1 MWRMRGARAMVHGAV
16 SILNAIPTWI
26 GGAIGVDLWT
36 EAEAL
41 ISDEPGRIEAEIP
54 GGEDPRL
61 VIETAKTILQRAGRS
76 DIGLRVRTRS
86 NIPIGRGLKSS
97 SAASDAVA
105 LAVARLL
112 GLDCDGDEVV
122 RLAVEASIRAGVT
135 ITGAYD
141 DAYTCFFGGIN
152 ITDNASKKVLLRKM
166 APGDVM
172 VLIAVP
178 ERKIYTG
185 SVDVERLRAVK
196 DVCLKAAKLALQ
208 EKFWDA
214 MIVNGLAIAS
224 ALDLDPS
231 PILDAVRAGALAAG
245 VSGTGPAIAAITRPG
260 RAESVRNALRD
271 YGDILVCGVN
281 NSEAGWEALG

>member
-1 MWRMRGARAMVHGAV
+1 MRGARALVHGAV

-36 EAEAL
+36 EAEVL

-76 DIGLRVRTRS
+76 DIGLRVKTRS

-152 ITDNASKKVLLRKM
+152 ITDNVSKKVLLRKM
-166 APGDVM
+166 APEDVM

-245 VSGTGPAIAAITRPG
+245 VSGTGPAIATITRPG

-281 NSEAGWEALG
+281 NSEAGWEALE

>member
-1 MWRMRGARAMVHGAV
+1 MRGARAIVHGAV

-61 VIETAKTILQRAGRS
+61 VIETARTVLQRAGRS
-76 DIGLRVRTRS
+76 DIGLRVKTRS

-152 ITDNASKKVLLRKM
+152 ITDNVSKKVLLRKM
-166 APGDVM
+166 APEDVM

-281 NSEAGWEALG
+281 NSEAGWEALE

>member
-1 MWRMRGARAMVHGAV
+1 MRGARALVHGAV

-26 GGAIGVDLWT
+26 GGAIGIDLWT

-152 ITDNASKKVLLRKM
+152 ITDNVSKKVLLRKM
-166 APGDVM
+166 APEDVM

-281 NSEAGWEALG
+281 NSEAGWEALE

>member
-1 MWRMRGARAMVHGAV
+1 MRGARAMVHGAV

-36 EAEAL
+36 EAEVL

-281 NSEAGWEALG
+281 NYEAGWEALE

>member
-1 MWRMRGARAMVHGAV
+1 MRGARAIVHGAV

-61 VIETAKTILQRAGRS
+61 VIETARTVLQKAGRS

-86 NIPIGRGLKSS
+86 NIPIGQGLKSS

-166 APGDVM
+166 APEDVM

-260 RAESVRNALRD
+260 RAKSVRNALRD

-281 NSEAGWEALG
+281 NSEAGWEALE

>member
-1 MWRMRGARAMVHGAV
+1 MRGARALVHGAV

-36 EAEAL
+36 EAEVL

-76 DIGLRVRTRS
+76 DIGLRVKTRS

-152 ITDNASKKVLLRKM
+152 ITDNVSKKVLLRKM
-166 APGDVM
+166 APEDVM

-281 NSEAGWEALG
+281 NSEAGWEALE

>member
-1 MWRMRGARAMVHGAV
+1 MRGARAMVHGAV

-36 EAEAL
+36 EAEVL

-281 NSEAGWEALG
+281 NSEAGWEALE

>member
-1 MWRMRGARAMVHGAV
+1 MRGARAIVHGAV

-61 VIETAKTILQRAGRS
+61 VIETARTVLQKAGRS

-152 ITDNASKKVLLRKM
+152 ITDNVSKKVLLRKM

-281 NSEAGWEALG
+281 NSEAGWEALE

>member
-1 MWRMRGARAMVHGAV
+1 MRGARAIVHGAV

-61 VIETAKTILQRAGRS
+61 VIETARTVLQKAGRS

-166 APGDVM
+166 APEDVM

-185 SVDVERLRAVK
+185 SVDVEKLRAVK

-281 NSEAGWEALG
+281 NSEAGWEALE

>member
-1 MWRMRGARAMVHGAV
+1 MRGARAIVHGAV

-61 VIETAKTILQRAGRS
+61 VIETARTVLQRAGRS
-76 DIGLRVRTRS
+76 GIGLRVRTRS

-152 ITDNASKKVLLRKM
+152 ITDNVSKKVLLRKM
-166 APGDVM
+166 APEDVM

-281 NSEAGWEALG
+281 NSEAGWEALE

>member
-1 MWRMRGARAMVHGAV
+1 MRGARALVHGAV

-152 ITDNASKKVLLRKM
+152 ITDNVSKKVLLRKM

-281 NSEAGWEALG
+281 NSEAGWEALE

>member
-1 MWRMRGARAMVHGAV
+1 MRGARALVHGAV

-152 ITDNASKKVLLRKM
+152 ITDNVSKKVLLRKM
-166 APGDVM
+166 APEDVM

-281 NSEAGWEALG
+281 NSEAGWEALE

>member
-1 MWRMRGARAMVHGAV
+1 MRGARALVHGAV

-36 EAEAL
+36 EAEVL

-152 ITDNASKKVLLRKM
+152 ITDNVSKKVLLRKM
-166 APGDVM
+166 APEDVM

-281 NSEAGWEALG
+281 NSEAGWEALE